1 VATLA
6 VVAVAAP
13 AATERPGLLEQARA
27 LARQQAA
34 ATAPAADI
42 FADRPARLPRADAGR
57 FRMRKPL
64 SVARVVEA
72 VSAEFV
78 SVEWQQV
85 VVFGLLL
92 VLLIIRAGQAWR
104 PGLFRLPA
112 LRSA

>member
-1 VATLA
+1 M
-6 VVAVAAP
+6 VVG
-13 AATERPGLLEQARA
+13 TA
-27 LARQQAA
+27 L
-34 ATAPAADI
+34 
-42 FADRPARLPRADAGR
+42 G
-57 FRMRKPL
+57 
-64 SVARVVEA
+64 VVEA

-92 VLLIIRAGQAWR
+92 VLLIVRAGQAWR